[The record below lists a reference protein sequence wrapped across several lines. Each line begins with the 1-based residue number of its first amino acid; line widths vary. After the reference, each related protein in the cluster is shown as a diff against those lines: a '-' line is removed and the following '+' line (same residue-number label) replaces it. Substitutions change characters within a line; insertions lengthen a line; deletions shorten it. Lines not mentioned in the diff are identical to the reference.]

1 MWIVIFLYLG
11 PIIYFLVSIIV
22 DSVSDKIKGSKC
34 KKYYGEEEIIYVTTY
49 NNNNITPNDIM
60 LLFSY
65 QFMMHIDSYYIIKY
79 KVFNDIREQNY
90 AWSVRT
96 TKQTYGWG
104 IIYNIRFHFSNGWVY
119 LSFSDKKFI
128 SNGQSSHMYFSP
140 DYSINLGTGD
150 IDRILDVCREESKI
164 KWKMNGRD
172 PKGNFPFNF
181 IPLSNNVSSSSNNN
195 YSTSSNNASNGTSS
209 NSNKTNKKKEEK
221 SSYEN
226 TTKSD
231 LLSFY
236 RNLLGLK
243 LKFSREEL
251 KKSYHE
257 AIKKYHPDRYS
268 ASSQRDRANAEM
280 LMKQVNEAYEKLKVL
295 AG

>member
-1 MWIVIFLYLG
+1 MWIVIFIYLG
-11 PIIYFLVSIIV
+11 PIIYFLVSFIV
-22 DSVSDKIKGSKC
+22 DSVSDKRKRSKW

-65 QFMMHIDSYYIIKY
+65 QFMQHIDSYYIIKY
-79 KVFNDIREQNY
+79 KVYNDKREQNY
-90 AWSVRT
+90 AWSVKT

-119 LSFSDKKFI
+119 LSFSDGKFI

-164 KWKMNGRD
+164 KWKMNGRE
-172 PKGNFPFNF
+172 PKGNLPFNF
-181 IPLSNNVSSSSNNN
+181 IPL
-195 YSTSSNNASNGTSS
+195 SNNASNGTSS

-221 SSYEN
+221 SSYES
-226 TTKSD
+226 TIKSD

-251 KKSYHE
+251 KKSYQE
-257 AIKKYHPDRYS
+257 AVKKYHPDRYGT
-268 ASSQRDRANAEM
+268 SSQRDRANAEM
-280 LMKQVNEAYEKLKVL
+280 LMKQVNEAYEKLKAV